1 MSDKRT
7 LTAVAMSPEKAARLV
22 ESREQL
28 RQLAARLQKAR
39 EEDRAAIA
47 RELHDE
53 LGQTLTAIKLELG
66 RLVAL
71 FVKERLEPGTIDRF
85 QSLAGLVEIGLTTV
99 RRIATDLRPPVLDHL
114 GLPSAIRWEATAFRA
129 RTGLRVLVR
138 GIRDETALT
147 GDQQTGVFRIFQ
159 EALTNVVRH
168 AKAGTVVVTISE
180 QPDVFVLRIKDNGR
194 GITQAQRADPR
205 SIGLL
210 GMRERA
216 ALIGGEININ
226 GRPGRGTVV
235 TISVPMDTRPT
246 RAKRTAASTLQRKG
260 RRR

>member
-1 MSDKRT
+1 MPSKSVSSRPDSLER
-7 LTAVAMSPEKAARLV
+7 VARLL

-66 RLVAL
+66 RVMAM
-71 FVKERLEPGTIDRF
+71 FAQERLETRTVDRF
-85 QSLAGLVEIGLTTV
+85 QSLVGLVEIGLTTV

-114 GLPSAIRWEATAFRA
+114 GLPSAIRWEAIAFRA
-129 RTGLRVLVR
+129 RTGLRVVVR
-138 GIRDETALT
+138 GVRDETTLT
-147 GDQQTGVFRIFQ
+147 SDQQIGVFRIFQ

-168 AKAGTVVVTISE
+168 AKATAVVVTLTE
-180 QPDVFVLRIKDNGR
+180 KPHLFVLRIRDNGR
-194 GITQAQRADPR
+194 GITKTEQADPR

-216 ALIGGEININ
+216 VLLGGELVIGGQ
-226 GRPGRGTVV
+226 PARGTTV
-235 TISVPMDTRPT
+235 TISVPLGARP
-246 RAKRTAASTLQRKG
+246 RLPKKAG
-260 RRR
+260 RRRKG